1 MNKTLNKIKKASKSL
16 LTTYLMIVIGYFISY
31 IFFSKS
37 LLALV
42 GIETAIRYTILI
54 CFLLWWIYYIFFS
67 IRQFG
72 KGKKKLF
79 IAISILNVLL
89 IIFFGFA
96 SYFIDK
102 MYDKLEN
109 FTLKETATY
118 TSVLLAMK
126 DTEIIPSSKL
136 GIIANENDRE
146 GYILAKELIEKEKI
160 NNEITPYD
168 DFLIMLT
175 ALYNGEIDGVFVS
188 GNYKILFGN
197 EDNFRT
203 IGEDTKIV
211 YSYSKEMKNEESSLI
226 SNKKLTEPFT
236 VLVLGVDSEEQG
248 GLNPNAAFNG
258 DTLMLVTFNPNTLS
272 ATMFSIPRDMYVPI
286 ACNHNRYNKINSA
299 AAFGT
304 TCVINTIKQMTDIDI
319 DYFVKVNFKGV
330 VDLVNALG
338 GVDVD
343 VEEPDFDYDKA
354 HKGLVCEQDSQRRF
368 GENLICIEPGENVH
382 LDGEQALAYARCR
395 HLYLLSDIARNKHQ
409 QAIIEAV
416 AKKLVKVS
424 NFSDFENLLDTISN
438 NIATNMQTN
447 QILSF
452 YQTIKNMLI
461 NSLNGE
467 DFISIQKTYLE
478 YYSLPVYLPASGM
491 TTSALGYY
499 PGSLNAITTAM
510 KENLEIVSPKTIKTF
525 SYNYTED
532 FEYTCDVIGK
542 GIRTGNTLKLMP
554 NLIGQSISQAEQW
567 ARSNGIT
574 LNKEFKESNSLP
586 GMIVNQ
592 SVIAGTLLTNVNNV
606 TIYISKTSSTTPTK
620 PTDDDNQDDDKNND
634 NQNTDPVIPGNP
646 SDNDS
651 SSDSDNTD
659 NQNPSDDN
667 QSSNNEKPDNSDLAI
682 PGIS

>member
-126 DTEIIPSSKL
+126 DTEITPSSKL

-499 PGSLNAITTAM
+499 PGSLTAITTAM

-532 FEYTCDVIGK
+532 FEYTSDVIGK

-574 LNKEFKESNSLP
+574 LNKEFKESDSLP